1 MKLIKLPPFS
11 AALGFTLITSLLL
24 PGNVQA
30 QRAAAGPPDWPCVQR
45 LIPELAWGT
54 LWAGPSLD
62 ELEQPWWEDQQVGRT
77 VRASTSRTIS
87 EEQALDHLQRFIEE
101 NDPDKQRLTLLF
113 SGLFEQIN
121 SERSRT
127 IEKIRSASRAQ
138 VARLEQVSELVNE
151 LETARDSTNAA
162 EEEITRLEKEL
173 HWERRTFEMRQQ
185 ALPALCEKPYL
196 LEERLARMVRII
208 DSSM

>member
-1 MKLIKLPPFS
+1 MKLIKLPPFG

-121 SERSRT
+121 SARSRT